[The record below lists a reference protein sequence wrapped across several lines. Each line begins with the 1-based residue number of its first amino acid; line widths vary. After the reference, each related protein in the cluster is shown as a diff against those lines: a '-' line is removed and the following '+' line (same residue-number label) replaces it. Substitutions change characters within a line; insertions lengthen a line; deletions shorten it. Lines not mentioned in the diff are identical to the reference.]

1 MANHDDDNSATPAEM
16 FFITAAAIP
25 VLGAMISAPLVGMT
39 LVTLAILDS
48 TIVFV
53 TGGTY

>member
-25 VLGAMISAPLVGMT
+25 VLGAMISAPIVGMT